1 MTELIITEK
10 PSSAQKVAEAL
21 ADGKPIKNKFKQSS
35 FYELSH
41 KGQDIIVT
49 SAVGHLFGLAEEK
62 KKSWSYPVFEIKWV
76 PSNEILKDAKYVKD
90 YIEAIA
96 SLSKKVDSFTIA
108 CDYDVEGEVIGLNV
122 VRFVCHQKDA
132 NRMKFS
138 TLTKP
143 DLIEAYEQ
151 KMKHLDWGQALAGET
166 RHKLD
171 WFYGINLSRALTA
184 SVKAAGSFKVMS
196 AGRVQGPA
204 LKILVD
210 REREIE
216 AFKPEP
222 FWELYLHGNYSDKN
236 LKGASASKDDSSN
249 AEIEAKHHK
258 DKFTDL
264 KEVQTILKKVE
275 GEKEAKVKD
284 VKRNKRQ
291 QAPPYPFDLTTLQSE
306 SYNLFHITPK
316 ETLALAQNL
325 YLAGVTSY
333 PRTSSQQLDPK
344 LGFKKILTDLTKQP
358 EYDKLCSELLKLKDL
373 KPNNGNK
380 TDPAHP
386 AIYPTGL
393 VPSTL
398 KPNERK
404 LYDLIVKRFMATFAQ
419 PAVRETMEVSLDV
432 KEEVFICK
440 GTRTLEENWHIFYK
454 PYVKLEEVT
463 LPDMKIG
470 EVVKIKKIE
479 KVDKETQPPNRYNQS
494 SIIKELEKRNLGTKA
509 TRADILDRLFQR
521 NYVEGIKITVTKLGM
536 ETIKVLEKYAPLI
549 VDEKLTADFEG
560 EMDLIREGKTK
571 QETVLEKAK
580 KFLIGLLDDF
590 KKKEVQIGKDII
602 QSVRDTQE
610 KQNYVGICKKCGGNL
625 TIKFGKFGRFIACD
639 KYPACKVTFKLPAT
653 GLVKNS
659 EKTCELCNSPKI
671 MVIQK
676 GKRPHEF
683 CINPDCKSK
692 ILATPSEI
700 KKSDKKCVNCGK
712 DMVLRRSFYGEF
724 WGCSGYPNCKTIVN
738 IERKDGFV
746 KKTEENKSAT
756 SETNS
761 GLSTANTTIKSTSVS
776 KPVSIHKT
784 SSVSKPKAV
793 VKKKVKK

>member
-21 ADGKPIKNKFKQSS
+21 ADGKPNKKKFKQSS

-62 KKSWSYPVFEIKWV
+62 KKSWSYPVFEIKWA
-76 PSNEILKDAKYVKD
+76 PSYEILKDAKYVKD

-96 SLSKKVDSFTIA
+96 SLSKKADSFTIA

-143 DLIEAYEQ
+143 DLVEAYEN

-171 WFYGINLSRALTA
+171 WYYGINLSRALTA

-222 FWELYLHGNYSDKN
+222 FWELYLHGSYTDKN
-236 LKGASASKDDSSN
+236 SKEKTAIS
-249 AEIEAKHHK
+249 EVEAKHQK

-264 KEVQTILKKVE
+264 KEVQNILKKVD
-275 GEKEAKVKD
+275 GEKEARIKD

-306 SYNLFHITPK
+306 SYNIFHITPK

-344 LGFKKILTDLTKQP
+344 LGLKKILTDLTKQP
-358 EYDKLCSELLKLKDL
+358 EYDKLCSELLKLKEL
-373 KPNNGNK
+373 KPNNGTK

-386 AIYPTGL
+386 AIYPTGV
-393 VPSTL
+393 VPHSL

-432 KEEVFICK
+432 KDEIFIAK
-440 GTRTLEENWHIFYK
+440 GTRTLEENWHVFYK
-454 PYVKLEEVT
+454 PYVKLEEIT

-470 EVVKIKKIE
+470 EAVKIKKIE

-521 NYVEGIKITVTKLGM
+521 NYVEGVKITVTKLGM

-549 VDEKLTADFEG
+549 VDEKLTADFEA
-560 EMDLIREGKTK
+560 EMDKIREGKIK
-571 QETVLEKAK
+571 QETVLERAK
-580 KFLIGLLDDF
+580 KFLIGLLEDF
-590 KKKEVQIGKDII
+590 KKKEVHIGKEII

-610 KQNYVGICKKCGGNL
+610 KQNYIGICKKCGGNL

-659 EKTCELCNSPKI
+659 EKTCELCSSPKI

-692 ILATPSEI
+692 ILATPAEI
-700 KKSDKKCVNCGK
+700 KKSDKPCVNCGK
-712 DMVLRRSFYGEF
+712 EMVLRRSFYGEF

-738 IERKDGFV
+738 IERKFEV
-746 KKTEENKSAT
+746 KKDV
-756 SETNS
+756 NS
-761 GLSTANTTIKSTSVS
+761 GNNTVISTTPTTATTATTMVKSISSS

-784 SSVSKPKAV
+784 IPVSKTKAV
-793 VKKKVKK
+793 VAAVSKKKVKK